1 MGVFRSPVPVR
12 LLHHTRNELPRTDA
26 PRKEFERGFAARSL
40 ILLMGIPLALP
51 NAILPGHK
59 GSGDFWTGRAK
70 ELPYRQGNRPNRL

>member
-1 MGVFRSPVPVR
+1 MGVFAEQAVGVFRSPVPVR

-51 NAILPGHK
+51 NADQHRAPGE
-59 GSGDFWTGRAK
+59 R
-70 ELPYRQGNRPNRL
+70 